1 MLIFAVKNDKDLL
14 WYRYFTFLV
23 ANNRGV
29 LVMYREIIEDIL
41 FWCFLHSRWTKC
53 NTLQT
58 IFLSLLLFRFKISI
72 LVFRSWRFISYSYCS
87 LSMLSYMCD
96 QMMILKLV
104 MNNRVSKFFR
114 KFPFMRSV
122 LRVFCGAVYFA
133 VWLTHH
139 CFLHHKKTFW
149 NKKTWTTLFSF
160 RYHKL
165 KRSQCQTRWSRCQ
178 HWRSWGLCCT
188 ILVRISLISKEY
200 LRSHNQLEKSVIN
213 DFSN

>member
-41 FWCFLHSRWTKC
+41 FWCFLHSHWTKC

-72 LVFRSWRFISYSYCS
+72 LVFRSWRLISYSYCS

-96 QMMILKLV
+96 QMMILKPV

-139 CFLHHKKTFW
+139 CFLHHKHFEIRKRERHFSPLGTTNLRGPSVRQDDLDVSIDVHEACAVLFW
-149 NKKTWTTLFSF
+149 
-160 RYHKL
+160 
-165 KRSQCQTRWSRCQ
+165 C
-178 HWRSWGLCCT
+178 
-188 ILVRISLISKEY
+188 V
-200 LRSHNQLEKSVIN
+200 SV
-213 DFSN
+213 

>member
-1 MLIFAVKNDKDLL
+1 MLIFAVINDKDLL

-29 LVMYREIIEDIL
+29 LVMSREIIEDIL
-41 FWCFLHSRWTKC
+41 LWCFLHSHWNTC

-58 IFLSLLLFRFKISI
+58 IFLSLLLLRFKIPI
-72 LVFRSWRFISYSYCS
+72 LVFRTWRFISYPYCS

-96 QMMILKLV
+96 QMMILKPV
-104 MNNRVSKFFR
+104 MNNKVSKFFR

-139 CFLHHKKTFW
+139 CFLHHKHFEIRKRVRHFCPLGTTNLRGPSVRQDDLDVSIDVHEACAVLFW
-149 NKKTWTTLFSF
+149 W
-160 RYHKL
+160 
-165 KRSQCQTRWSRCQ
+165 
-178 HWRSWGLCCT
+178 
-188 ILVRISLISKEY
+188 V
-200 LRSHNQLEKSVIN
+200 SV
-213 DFSN
+213 